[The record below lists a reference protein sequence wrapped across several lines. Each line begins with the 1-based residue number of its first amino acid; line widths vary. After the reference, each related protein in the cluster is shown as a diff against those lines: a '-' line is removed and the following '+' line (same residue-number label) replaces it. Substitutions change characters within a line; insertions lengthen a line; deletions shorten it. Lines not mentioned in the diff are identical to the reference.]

1 MAGTGPA
8 DLHVL
13 AGDFL
18 DACIDALDTIPTYA
32 PGLAGAP
39 ERTFIS
45 PGRPVLDCCDQL
57 AVHVEALTEMNA
69 TGSGQKARHGART
82 NLVTLI
88 ATSTRCI
95 PTGTASAPPSPTEL
109 TDAAEQLDADAWA
122 LWNHVWN
129 MIRADQL
136 FMLCGEVFWDG
147 LRALAPSGGC
157 AGWVLQLRVQEEGYE
172 EALGT

>member
-1 MAGTGPA
+1 MAGTGPG

-18 DACIDALDTIPTYA
+18 DACIEALDSNA

-57 AVHVEALTEMNA
+57 AVHVEAVTELNS
-69 TGSGQKARHGART
+69 TGSGQKARQGART

-95 PTGTASAPPSPTEL
+95 PTGTATNPPSTEEL
-109 TDAAEQLDADAWA
+109 MGAAEQLDADAWA
-122 LWNHVWN
+122 LWNHVFN

-157 AGWVLQLRVQEEGYE
+157 AGWTLQLRVQLEGYE